1 VGHQI
6 LEPHERDSLSLY
18 NKHDNISR
26 YDITYQIV
34 LQIRYYGTPTFEIL
48 VVVIL
53 DNSLPPAA
61 LANQLGVTL
70 DTYSSASWFF
80 QFCYKLF

>member
-1 VGHQI
+1 M
-6 LEPHERDSLSLY
+6 Y

-34 LQIRYYGTPTFEIL
+34 VQIRYYGTPTFEIL
-48 VVVIL
+48 VVVIP